1 MGRDARGGRLRD
13 GSAGRRAL
21 PRGEFPGLPDGRR
34 AACAR
39 ARLSAADHDS
49 RQVRDEAAEVAYRDK
64 PGGTGVRGILGAAW
78 MVAKRLA
85 QGKLGLFLPANTP
98 FLAPS
103 PDKPRAAS
111 SRAGGYSRMGA
122 CRTRRRAQSRGLD
135 RRRQKLLL
143 SRAYR

>member
-64 PGGTGVRGILGAAW
+64 PGGTEFVGYWERRGWSQSAW
-78 MVAKRLA
+78 RKVNSGFFYPRTPHSSLLRLISPVPR
-85 QGKLGLFLPANTP
+85 LR
-98 FLAPS
+98 APV
-103 PDKPRAAS
+103 DI
-111 SRAGGYSRMGA
+111 
-122 CRTRRRAQSRGLD
+122 
-135 RRRQKLLL
+135 
-143 SRAYR
+143 